1 MNKNWNFTNIF
12 ESVTGVK
19 LDDDNSSLPLKEQ
32 EYIVYHGTNNEFDKF
47 DLNKATQGI
56 IWFTD
61 SIDSIKNQTH
71 GGLGSKYIMKRKII
85 LNNPA
90 GWPEYEKY
98 GLGQMRQLG
107 YDGVILPDGDK
118 TDFIV
123 FNPKSIKKV

>member
-19 LDDDNSSLPLKEQ
+19 LDDDNSPLPLKEQ

-123 FNPKSIKKV
+123 FSPKSIKKI